1 MDLAPDARVR
11 GVNDRQVRTDGGFV
25 LYWMIATRRAAFNY
39 ALDRAAGW
47 AERLGR
53 PLVVLEAL
61 RADYPWASDRLHR
74 FVIDGMRD
82 NAADF
87 ASGPAFYYPYV
98 EPAIG
103 ASRGLIAHL
112 AASACIVVTDDFPC
126 FFLPRMVAAAGRKL
140 SVRLEAVDSNGLLPI
155 RATTRTFTA
164 AAHFRRFVQHE
175 LRLHLTR
182 YPHERPL
189 ETRRLAALAG
199 LPAGTETL
207 WPRADPRLLGGDAAS
222 LAALPVDHRVPVAAM
237 RGGRTAGLAALHRF
251 VSTRLE
257 GYHQSRNQ
265 PDEDATSRLSPYL
278 HFGHISPHE
287 IFNAVMRR
295 ERWSTSRLGHHATG
309 AREGWWGVSPSAESY
324 LDQLVVWR
332 ELAYNMCATRP
343 DDYDRFESLPDW
355 ARRTLAIHV
364 RDERPHVYTLAQ
376 FENAETHDALWNAAQ
391 RQMREE
397 GWFHN
402 YLRMLWGKKILE
414 WSATPQDALSVM
426 RSIMDRWSLD
436 GRNPNSYAGYF
447 WTLGRYDRP
456 WPERPIYGTVR
467 SMSSENTK
475 RKVAVKRYIVRYGGE
490 PAGGPEQ
497 ATLLPR

>member
-1 MDLAPDARVR
+1 
-11 GVNDRQVRTDGGFV
+11 
-25 LYWMIATRRAAFNY
+25 MIATRRAAFNY
-39 ALDRAAGW
+39 ALDRAVGW
-47 AERLGR
+47 AEQLRR
-53 PLVVLEAL
+53 PLLVLEAL

-82 NAADF
+82 NAAAF
-87 ASGPAFYYPYV
+87 ESGPGFYYPYV

-103 ASRGLIAHL
+103 AGKGLLAHL
-112 AASACIVVTDDFPC
+112 AASACVVVTDEFPC
-126 FFLPRMVAAAGRKL
+126 FFLPRMVAGAGAALG
-140 SVRLEAVDSNGLLPI
+140 VRLEAVDSNGLLPLV
-155 RATTRTFTA
+155 ASTRTFTA

-175 LRLHLTR
+175 LRQQLTHF
-182 YPHERPL
+182 PHERPL
-189 ETRRLAALAG
+189 EARRLPALAG
-199 LPAGTETL
+199 LPAGTEKR
-207 WPRADPRLLGGDAAS
+207 WPRADRSLLEGDPAS
-222 LAALPVDHRVPVAAM
+222 LARLPIDHRVPVAPLQ
-237 RGGRTAGLAALHRF
+237 GGRTAALASLHRF
-251 VSTRLE
+251 VSTRVE
-257 GYHQSRNQ
+257 TYHESRNQ
-265 PDEDATSRLSPYL
+265 PDADATSRVSPYL

-287 IFNAVMRR
+287 IFNTVMRR
-295 ERWSTSRLGHHATG
+295 ERWSTSRLGRHASG
-309 AREGWWGVSPSAESY
+309 ARQGWWGVSPGAEAY

-332 ELAYNMCATRP
+332 ELAYNTCATRP
-343 DDYDRFESLPDW
+343 ADYDRFESLPDW
-355 ARRTLAIHV
+355 AKRTLAAHAGD
-364 RDERPHVYTLAQ
+364 RRPHVYTLAQ
-376 FENAETHDALWNAAQ
+376 FENAGTHDPLWNAAQ

-414 WSATPQDALSVM
+414 WSATPQAALNVM

-467 SMSSENTK
+467 SMSSESTK

-490 PAGGPEQ
+490 AAGGPEQ